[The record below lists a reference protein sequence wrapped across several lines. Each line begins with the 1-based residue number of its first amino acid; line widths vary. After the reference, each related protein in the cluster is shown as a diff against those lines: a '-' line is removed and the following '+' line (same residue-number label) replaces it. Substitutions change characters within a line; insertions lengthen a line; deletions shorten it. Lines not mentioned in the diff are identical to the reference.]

1 MENTRITLGE
11 DSIYRWTYHM
21 NLIKNPSIFLLV
33 LKVLLGTC
41 VGIWV
46 VMTPILCIV
55 DESWDPLV
63 NSWKTLGIVFAIIFG
78 LTLIG
83 YLVYAMIMG
92 GFYIVDFT
100 MTDTKLVHTQVPRQ
114 QEKARKVSAVT
125 AVVGV
130 LAKNPTTVG
139 IGMTSGTKMSSTTE
153 FNRLKKIIVRRRRH
167 VIKLVGGGHNEAYAV
182 TEDMD
187 WLCDYIRAH
196 CPAEVVWK
204 IK

>member
-11 DSIYRWTYHM
+11 DGIYRWTYHM

-63 NSWKTLGIVFAIIFG
+63 NSWKTIGIVFAIIFG

-100 MTDTKLVHTQVPRQ
+100 MDDKELVHTQVPRQ
-114 QEKARKVSAVT
+114 QEKARKVGVAT

-153 FNRLKKIIVRRRRH
+153 FHRLKKVIVRRRRH

>member
-11 DSIYRWTYHM
+11 DGIYRWTYHM

-63 NSWKTLGIVFAIIFG
+63 NSWKTIGIVFAIIFG

-100 MTDTKLVHTQVPRQ
+100 MDDKELVHTQVPRQ
-114 QEKARKVSAVT
+114 QEKARKVGVAT

-153 FNRLKKIIVRRRRH
+153 FHRLKKVIVRRRRH
-167 VIKLVGGGHNEAYAV
+167 VIKLVGGGHNEVYAV

-196 CPAEVVWK
+196 CPADVVWK

>member
-11 DSIYRWTYHM
+11 DGIYRWTYHM

-63 NSWKTLGIVFAIIFG
+63 NSWKTIGIVFAIIFG

-100 MTDTKLVHTQVPRQ
+100 MDDKELVHTQVPRQ

-125 AVVGV
+125 AVVGA
-130 LAKNPTTVG
+130 LAKNPTTVS

-153 FNRLKKIIVRRRRH
+153 FHRLKKVIVLRRRH

-196 CPAEVVWK
+196 CPAEAVWK

>member
-11 DSIYRWTYHM
+11 DGIYRWTYHM

-63 NSWKTLGIVFAIIFG
+63 NGWKTIGIVFAIIFG

-100 MTDTKLVHTQVPRQ
+100 MDDKELVHTQVPRQ
-114 QEKARKVSAVT
+114 QEKARKVGVAT

-153 FNRLKKIIVRRRRH
+153 FHRLKKVIVRRRRH

>member
-11 DSIYRWTYHM
+11 DGIYRWTYHM

-63 NSWKTLGIVFAIIFG
+63 NGWKTIGIVFAIIFG

-100 MTDTKLVHTQVPRQ
+100 MDEGTG
-114 QEKARKVSAVT
+114 AYAG
-125 AVVGV
+125 A
-130 LAKNPTTVG
+130 APTG
-139 IGMTSGTKMSSTTE
+139 EGTEGRGSDCG
-153 FNRLKKIIVRRRRH
+153 RRRSGEEPDDGRH
-167 VIKLVGGGHNEAYAV
+167 RHDLRYEDVLHDGVSPSEEGHRTAQ
-182 TEDMD
+182 TSRDQTGR
-187 WLCDYIRAH
+187 WR
-196 CPAEVVWK
+196 P
-204 IK
+204 